1 MPGGAFWGG
10 WALNSADVRLYGCMP
25 DARMGGVLLD
35 LDTCR
40 MDGMVRVDFGYRTGD
55 FGAWT
60 WDFWGSGARLSL

>member
-1 MPGGAFWGG
+1 
-10 WALNSADVRLYGCMP
+10 MP